1 MTAFNFADRYAEA
14 GLQPTGDQIA
24 LRREPVNAI
33 VSNLTSSQ
41 CLDLAETYYGQ
52 DPENLNWFRDAFAE
66 EDAAFSLVNNDREKR
81 LLAALV
87 LAQAI
92 EDENESA
99 LLAVTT
105 GSMLQRREPTV
116 AGWLVSM
123 ALDAFKKQTVDN
135 RKSIPIDPRIAA
147 TKIEK
152 VTEAI
157 EAITPN
163 DVAGQQAAFEAV
175 RKEASSS
182 TQTVATKTSRAIA
195 GLSRQLQLQREETQ
209 MLWWVIGNHSR
220 QLGRSFSSIPP
231 SAAALIAATDL
242 GDLVSTSSLGP
253 LAAPAMLARVVSG
266 AKKAKGP
273 AKQTLASAI
282 DSLTREELESVRRD
296 GSEKRPFL
304 NPIATAIDLAFS
316 MGGGKWHERFKTTVG
331 LEASIEMGTLEIAE
345 QRYLEHLLGRLV

>member
-24 LRREPVNAI
+24 ARRDPVTRI
-33 VSNLTSSQ
+33 VSDLTSTQ
-41 CLDLAETYYGQ
+41 CLDLAETYYGR
-52 DPENLNWFRDAFAE
+52 DPEDLSWFRDAFAE
-66 EDAAFSLVNNDREKR
+66 EDPSFSLVNNDREKR

-92 EDENESA
+92 EEHDENA
-99 LLAVTT
+99 LVAVTT
-105 GSMLQRREPTV
+105 GSMLLRREPTV
-116 AGWLVSM
+116 AGWLVAM
-123 ALDAFKKQTVDN
+123 ALEEFRQCSVEN
-135 RKSIPIDPRIAA
+135 RKPDPIETRITG
-147 TKIEK
+147 TKNEK
-152 VTEAI
+152 VAEAI
-157 EAITPN
+157 DAITPN
-163 DVAGQQAAFEAV
+163 DVTGQQAAFEAV

-220 QLGRSFSSIPP
+220 RLGRSFSSTSP

-242 GDLVSTSSLGP
+242 GDLVFTSRLGP

-273 AKQTLASAI
+273 TKQTLAAAI
-282 DSLTREELESVRRD
+282 DSLTREELESVRRN
-296 GSEKRPFL
+296 GSEHRPFL
-304 NPIATAIDLAFS
+304 NPIATAVDLAFS
-316 MGGGKWHERFKTTVG
+316 MGEGKWHEQFKTIVG
-331 LEASIEMGTLEIAE
+331 LEASIEIGTLEIAE